1 METALPSPNK
11 WRGRRTLARKEIVT
25 IARYRNYLVPL
36 LIPILLSLLFR
47 LLFGAMNADEGVV
60 LLVVDPGNSALAA
73 ALEQSPE
80 VEVRRVASEAEMLAE
95 LAGDVTGGVALPA
108 DFDTAV
114 TANQQP
120 PLTILLNS
128 EAHRSNKAILQKLVS
143 EQLWTSQYDT
153 PPAQLEW
160 QEYQTGSPA
169 FAAYSVENYLYFT
182 LVLLSITTVG
192 VVILPQMMVEEK
204 EGDVLAALLASPAN
218 YGDLLLG
225 KVAAAFVYAL
235 ILAGVIT
242 VLNQGYTGDWWLTA
256 VATLLVIILTLGVG
270 VLFGLWAETK
280 GQCHAYSAILILL
293 LNLPSWF
300 SVVPFANLSPILQA
314 VLRLIPTYYY
324 IDTLIQSLNGL
335 VDPAQAGFNLTV
347 LLVSGVIAWGIVRWR
362 LRRVAAFSVQ

>member
-1 METALPSPNK
+1 MESALPSPSK
-11 WRGRRTLARKEIVT
+11 WRVRRTIARKEIVT
-25 IARYRNYLVPL
+25 IAGHKNYLAPL

-47 LLFGAMNADEGVV
+47 LLFGALNADEGVV

-73 ALEQSPE
+73 VLEQAPE
-80 VEVRRVASEAEMLAE
+80 VEVRRMAGEAEMLAE
-95 LAGDVTGGVALPA
+95 LAGDATGGVVIPV

-128 EAHRSNKAILQKLVS
+128 EARESNKAILQKLVS
-143 EQLWTSQYDT
+143 EQLWISQYDT
-153 PPAQLEW
+153 PPARLSW
-160 QEYQTGSPA
+160 QEYQTGSAA
-169 FAAYSVENYLYFT
+169 FAAYSVDNYLYFL

-192 VVILPQMMVEEK
+192 VVILPQMMLEEK
-204 EGDVLAALLASPAN
+204 EGGVLAALLASPAD
-218 YGDLLLG
+218 YADLLLG
-225 KVAAAFVYAL
+225 KVAAAFIYAL

-242 VLNQGYTGDWWLTA
+242 VLNQGYTGNWWLTA
-256 VATLLVIILTLGVG
+256 VATLLVIIFSLAVG

-280 GQCHAYSAILILL
+280 GQCHAYSAIFVLL
-293 LNLPSWF
+293 LNMPSWF

-335 VDPAQAGFNLTV
+335 VDPAQAGFNLAV
-347 LLVSGVIAWGIVRWR
+347 LLVSGVITWGIVSWR
-362 LRRVAAFSVQ
+362 LRRVAVVSI